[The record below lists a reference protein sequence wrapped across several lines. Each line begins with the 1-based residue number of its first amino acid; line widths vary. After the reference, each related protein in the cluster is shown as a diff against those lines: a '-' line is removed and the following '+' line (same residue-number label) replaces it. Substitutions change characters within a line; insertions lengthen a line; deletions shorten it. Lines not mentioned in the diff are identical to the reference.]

1 MNYGG
6 QSMKGHLRFID
17 LWLLKAPLHLSH
29 ISSHEAVWVSEWVRA
44 TLEKGRIER
53 ENRTRQNY
61 YYHLQRREKEAASF
75 CSVCCFLFT
84 QTANCCCCCSLVCLL
99 QLRLGFL
106 IIVAIVIRWRQQ
118 DACQQFVGC
127 KKKKCPVQSTR
138 ARHQAPAW
146 HTHTSACLPFGDAG
160 GRGSSVFLVCRL
172 FLPSFSLNGKTLS
185 QTGWWNPIPPHAC
198 LAQKLWQWHSVRR
211 RKKKKLYMC
220 PSLSLYHIKYSI
232 GSSRILKE
240 KR

>member
-1 MNYGG
+1 M
-6 QSMKGHLRFID
+6 
-17 LWLLKAPLHLSH
+17 
-29 ISSHEAVWVSEWVRA
+29 RA

-75 CSVCCFLFT
+75 CSLCCFLFT
-84 QTANCCCCCSLVCLL
+84 QTANCCCCSLVCLL

-127 KKKKCPVQSTR
+127 KKKSVRCNRHAPGTR
-138 ARHQAPAW
+138 PPHD
-146 HTHTSACLPFGDAG
+146 THTSACLPFGDAG

-185 QTGWWNPIPPHAC
+185 QTG
-198 LAQKLWQWHSVRR
+198 
-211 RKKKKLYMC
+211 
-220 PSLSLYHIKYSI
+220 
-232 GSSRILKE
+232 
-240 KR
+240 